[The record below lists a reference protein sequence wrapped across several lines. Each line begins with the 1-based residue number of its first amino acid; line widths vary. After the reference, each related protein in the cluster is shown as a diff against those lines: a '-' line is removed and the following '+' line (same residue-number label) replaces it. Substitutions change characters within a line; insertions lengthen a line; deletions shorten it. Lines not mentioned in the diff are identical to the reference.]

1 MRMTRVLLAA
11 AIGAASLTAFT
22 AAPASAHYDCE
33 EHPHHC
39 YECVMAPCYPEDWPP
54 FLIDKVTEL
63 LPR

>member
-1 MRMTRVLLAA
+1 MRIARVLAA
-11 AIGAASLTAFT
+11 AAVGAASLSTFAT
-22 AAPASAHYDCE
+22 PASAHNDCE

-39 YECVMAPCYPEDWPP
+39 YECVMYPCYPEDWPP